1 MWMSRHHCFQI
12 VLLGLGL
19 SACRTGVAGRYELDI
34 EETKACVAKA
44 AVDNPEEAKMK
55 DATIELMAKTRV
67 EMQLEDGGKMTSTT
81 TLTGPEAPPPRA
93 HSGSW
98 KMDGKSVLIQVP
110 EVDDTRCE
118 VDGKRLRCTKPSPG
132 TLYSNY
138 VLVKK

>member
-1 MWMSRHHCFQI
+1 MWMSRQHGFQI

-44 AVDNPEEAKMK
+44 AVDNPDEAKMK

-67 EMQLEDGGKMTSTT
+67 EMHLEAGGKMTSTT
-81 TLTGPEAPPPRA
+81 VLTGPEALQPRS
-93 HSGSW
+93 HTGTW
-98 KMDGKSVLIQVP
+98 KMDGARVVIQVND
-110 EVDDTRCE
+110 VDDTRCD

>member
-1 MWMSRHHCFQI
+1 MWLSRHQCFRI

-19 SACRTGVAGRYELDI
+19 SACRGGVAGRYELDI
-34 EETKACVAKA
+34 EETKVCVAKA

-55 DATIELMAKTRV
+55 DATIELMARTRV
-67 EMQLEDGGKMTSTT
+67 DLQLEDGGKMTSTT
-81 TLTGPEAPPPRA
+81 VLNGPESAQPQTRT
-93 HSGSW
+93 GTW
-98 KMDGKSVLIQVP
+98 RMDGKRVVIKVAD
-110 EVDDTRCE
+110 VDDTHCD